1 MVVSY
6 LRWTNLCEIQMNKTV
21 AKNCFKDNA
30 KYKMEQLVLWKLF
43 VSLLVKFD
51 FAFHL

>member
-1 MVVSY
+1 MIVSY

-21 AKNCFKDNA
+21 VNNCFKDNS
-30 KYKMEQLVLWKLF
+30 KYKIEQLLWKLF

-51 FAFHL
+51 FVLHL